1 MGEAGIQSGGGG
13 ERGGLRLLPLRPANL
28 HKGTAGS
35 VMVVGGSCVGDSRM
49 IGAPALAAAGAL
61 RAGCG
66 LARVLVPAPMVN
78 EVLSITPSA
87 TGIALEVDSHGGVLA
102 SKGAE
107 VFDAALMAADAV
119 VIGPGLGNGPGSEAL
134 SLRAVQQ
141 EDVPVVVD
149 ADALNVLAEVPELWR
164 DWRALAVIT
173 PHPGEYR
180 RLAMR
185 LGIERDPVDP
195 SQRMWAAE
203 ELAQRLGCVVVLKG
217 QASVVSNG
225 LESWVCERGHPCMAT
240 AGTGDVLAGVIGG
253 LLAQY
258 AKQGFSIFELAKIGV
273 EAHARAGEAWAKE
286 HKASAGLLAMELADL
301 MPGVL
306 EEMRGK

>member
-1 MGEAGIQSGGGG
+1 
-13 ERGGLRLLPLRPANL
+13 
-28 HKGTAGS
+28 
-35 VMVVGGSCVGDSRM
+35 M
-49 IGAPALAAAGAL
+49 IGAPALTAAGAL

-66 LARVLVPAPMVN
+66 LVRVLVPAPIVNDVIAMV
-78 EVLSITPSA
+78 PSA
-87 TGIALEVDSHGGVLA
+87 TGIALEVDAHGGVLA
-102 SKGAE
+102 SRGAE

-119 VIGPGLGNGPGSEAL
+119 VIGPGLGRGPGSEAL

-149 ADALNVLAEVPELWR
+149 ADGLNALVGVPELWR

-173 PHPGEYR
+173 PHPGEYQ
-180 RLAMR
+180 RLAAW
-185 LGIERDPVDP
+185 LGITRDPVDP
-195 SQRMWAAE
+195 AQRTFAAE

-225 LESWVCERGHPCMAT
+225 LESWVCQRGHPCMAT
-240 AGTGDVLAGVIGG
+240 VGSVDVLSGVIGG
-253 LLAQY
+253 LMAQY

-273 EAHARAGEAWAKE
+273 EAHARAGEAWARE

-301 MPGVL
+301 MPGIL
-306 EEMRGK
+306 EEMRGS